1 MPITAA
7 WPYTPEWLLQ
17 SKSSPREISGNH
29 IPESQFFFKL
39 LSIHGI
45 VRPHDLFEASI
56 ANKRTRCDAQPRKE
70 HIQGMDLKLKVRS
83 ASSQGRAGPSALPSR
98 ERSSPR
104 VRSWSPA
111 PVRSITSMR

>member
-1 MPITAA
+1 MPIAAA

-29 IPESQFFFKL
+29 VSDLLFFKL

-56 ANKRTRCDAQPRKE
+56 ADEN
-70 HIQGMDLKLKVRS
+70 
-83 ASSQGRAGPSALPSR
+83 
-98 ERSSPR
+98 
-104 VRSWSPA
+104 
-111 PVRSITSMR
+111 